1 MLELPIH
8 RAVRFVLVSPHYPEN
23 VGACCRAMKAM
34 GFTRIDIVNPSR
46 LALPSHPM
54 AQKMAVKSW
63 DVLDSAQ
70 LLDNV
75 DEAIVGADLVIGT
88 TARSG
93 VSGVFSPSKIA
104 PRLLSAAQ
112 NKKKIVFLFGNEKSG
127 LTSAELDRCDFSI
140 RVPIAASQPSLNL
153 AQAMQVITYQLF
165 NAALEER
172 EASEPP
178 Q

>member
-1 MLELPIH
+1 
-8 RAVRFVLVSPHYPEN
+8 
-23 VGACCRAMKAM
+23 
-34 GFTRIDIVNPSR
+34 
-46 LALPSHPM
+46 M

-70 LLDNV
+70 VLDNV
-75 DEAIVGADLVIGT
+75 DEAIVGSDLVIGT

-93 VSGVFSPSKIA
+93 VSGVFSPAKIA
-104 PRLLSAAQ
+104 PRLLNAAAS
-112 NKKKIVFLFGNEKSG
+112 KKKIVFLFGNEKSG
-127 LTSAELDRCDFSI
+127 LTSAELDRCDFSV

-153 AQAMQVITYQLF
+153 AQAMQVITYELF

-172 EASEPP
+172 EAEKSR